1 MSAIYAYWLG
11 LFLIGPFSSLSACE
25 EARQYQLAW
34 GTQEE
39 VSESCWTIIDTRA
52 TLAPGGRR

>member
-1 MSAIYAYWLG
+1 MTVIYAYWLG
-11 LFLIGPFSSLSACE
+11 LFLIGPFPSLPACE

-34 GTQEE
+34 GVQEE

-52 TLAPGGRR
+52 TVAQ